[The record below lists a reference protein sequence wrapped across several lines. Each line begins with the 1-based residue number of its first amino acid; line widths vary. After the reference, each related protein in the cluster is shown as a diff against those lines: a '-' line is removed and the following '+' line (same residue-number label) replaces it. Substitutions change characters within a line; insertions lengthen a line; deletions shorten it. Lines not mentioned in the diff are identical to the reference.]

1 MKKSTKIPV
10 CILSIIGVLG
20 IILVLL
26 NNYAEYRIKK
36 ALEQKLTE
44 VNAEYEKVDVNLL
57 SRKAEISQPLL
68 RLTGKTIKADQIE
81 LNDIHLW
88 NYLTKKD
95 LIIEDINISNP
106 VVKIYKSKKEDST
119 AQKSGK
125 KMENKIEFKNL
136 NISKGTFEIFGND
149 SSSHKL
155 FALIDK
161 ISFERVRVNSGTLKN
176 GIPFSYKLNTLQ
188 TDSIFF
194 DLDAQHTMVAA
205 NLRMK
210 DSNLSIRKLQI
221 IPKYSKDG
229 HQKTINVEKDR
240 YDLSIDSIDLLD
252 FNWNIQDSLS
262 LKSRLVKID
271 GVNFDIY
278 RDKLKPDDTT
288 FKPMYSRMLRN
299 LPIKLGLD
307 SVTLSRTN
315 IKYEENI
322 HEDRETAVV
331 NFTNMNASLANI
343 TNIGM
348 NRDDFPQ
355 TRVHVK
361 ASFMKTASLNVDLNF
376 DVRNKS
382 DQFHISGQMGGLAAD
397 QINQF
402 LKPAMNI
409 EASGEIVSMFFN
421 FSGTN
426 VSAVGDVRLEYN
438 NFKVEVLRKDGKRK
452 NKVISALANLI
463 VKNKAMNDKAN
474 YKDISVKRDQ
484 TKSFWNYLWS
494 CVKSGAL
501 KTFL

>member
-1 MKKSTKIPV
+1 M
-10 CILSIIGVLG
+10 ILI
-20 IILVLL
+20 LL
-26 NNYAEYRIKK
+26 NNYAEHRIKK

-44 VNAEYEKVDVNLL
+44 VNADYEKVDVKIL
-57 SRKAEISQPLL
+57 SRKAEISQPVLKL
-68 RLTGKTIKADQIE
+68 SGKTIKADHIE
-81 LNDIHLW
+81 LDDIHLW
-88 NYLTKKD
+88 DYLTKKD
-95 LIIEDINISNP
+95 LIIDDLNISNP
-106 VVKIYKSKKEDST
+106 VVKIYKSKKKDST
-119 AQKSGK
+119 EEKSGK
-125 KMENKIEFKNL
+125 RMDNKVEFRNL
-136 NISKGTFEIFGND
+136 NISKGTFEIFGNN

-161 ISFERVRVNSGTLKN
+161 ISFQRVRVDSGTVKN
-176 GIPFSYKLNTLQ
+176 GIPFSYHLNTLQ

-210 DSNLSIRKLQI
+210 DSNLSIRKFQI

-229 HQKTINVEKDR
+229 HQQTINVEKDR
-240 YDLSIDSIDLLD
+240 YDLSINSIDLLD
-252 FNWNIQDSLS
+252 FNWNIKDSLS

-271 GVNFDIY
+271 GVDFDIY

-299 LPIKLGLD
+299 LPIQLGLD

-331 NFTNMNASLANI
+331 EFSNMNASLANI

-348 NRDDFPQ
+348 DRENFPQ

-361 ASFMKTASLNVDLNF
+361 ADFMKAASLNVDINF

-382 DQFHISGQMGGLAAD
+382 DRFHISGQMGGLAAE

-402 LKPAMNI
+402 LKPAMNV
-409 EASGEIVSMFFN
+409 EANGEIVSMFFN
-421 FSGTN
+421 FSGNN
-426 VSAVGDVRLEYN
+426 VEAVGDMRLEYKD
-438 NFKVEVLRKDGKRK
+438 FKVDVLRKDGKRK
-452 NKVISALANLI
+452 NKIVSALANLI
-463 VKNKAMNDKAN
+463 VKNKAMNEKAN

-494 CVKSGAL
+494 CIKSGAL
-501 KTFL
+501 KAFL